1 MKDRLFYFVFFD
13 KLTQRSETLEIQAK
27 TFGEATPAAFV
38 YRASLNRRHS
48 KSNWDVVSVN
58 SKLT

>member
-1 MKDRLFYFVFFD
+1 MKDKLFYFVLFD
-13 KLTQRSETLEIQAK
+13 KSTQRSKTLEIQAK

-38 YRASLNRRHS
+38 YRASLNRRYS

-58 SKLT
+58 SMIT